1 MGPGVRYK
9 NTGRCYGYQ
18 GNCCNG
24 AVANDQ
30 QELWVLWVLWTLSW
44 ILGFSNQGCLA
55 WCEHSQT
62 FWTYIG
68 QPTFISMSLF
78 MSVILAFISRI
89 SFIGFKLIFIAITKV
104 YEQLTTII
112 ITILILRYSS
122 NLTKNIQ
129 GLHTIPISQP
139 KVLHASTTNR
149 DITESSGSK
158 VTLTPLT
165 PLTITGQSMKTI
177 KRGKH
182 GIHTGR
188 YLYHHQHYRKYHIWS
203 GVYVFSTPETS
214 ILVHVAGHQVEV
226 PRLDLGI
233 TSRLADVSSELPMIT
248 WVSRVD
254 DASCYTSSSEPAE
267 V

>member
-44 ILGFSNQGCLA
+44 ISGFSNRGCLA
-55 WCEHSQT
+55 RCERSQT
-62 FWTYIG
+62 FRTYIG
-68 QPTFISMSLF
+68 QPTFIPTSLF
-78 MSVILAFISRI
+78 MSVILAFITRI
-89 SFIGFKLIFIAITKV
+89 SFIRFKLIFISITKV

-149 DITESSGSK
+149 DITESSRSK
-158 VTLTPLT
+158 VTLMPLT

-177 KRGKH
+177 K
-182 GIHTGR
+182 
-188 YLYHHQHYRKYHIWS
+188 
-203 GVYVFSTPETS
+203 
-214 ILVHVAGHQVEV
+214 
-226 PRLDLGI
+226 
-233 TSRLADVSSELPMIT
+233 
-248 WVSRVD
+248 
-254 DASCYTSSSEPAE
+254 
-267 V
+267 